1 MSEKK
6 VRIPRGKAQK
16 ALTFPCM
23 QTRMVPV
30 GKVISNSYNPNEVA
44 SEEMKLLAISMEE
57 DGVTQ
62 PVVTF
67 YDKAIDTYIVVDG
80 FHRYSLMKYYFECKE
95 IPVVVI
101 DKSITERMASTI
113 RHNRAR
119 GKHKVDLMS
128 AMVENLLKL
137 GWDDIDIAKHLGME
151 AEEVLRLKQQTGL
164 AGLFKDQ
171 PYSRSWIKADEQ
183 LAEAV

>member
-1 MSEKK
+1 MTERKP
-6 VRIPRGKAQK
+6 RIPRGKAQK
-16 ALTFPCM
+16 PLTFPCM
-23 QTRMVPV
+23 QVRTVPIE
-30 GKVISNSYNPNEVA
+30 KVVSNNYNPNDVA
-44 SEEMKLLAISMEE
+44 SEEMKLLALSMEE

-67 YDKAIDTYIVVDG
+67 YDAAIDTYIVVDG
-80 FHRYSLMKYYFECKE
+80 FHRYSLMKHYFECDE

-101 DKSITERMASTI
+101 DKGIQDRMASTI

-119 GKHKVDLMS
+119 GKHKVDMMS
-128 AMVENLLKL
+128 VMVENLLKL

-151 AEEVLRLKQQTGL
+151 AEEVLRLKQMTGL
-164 AGLFKDQ
+164 AGLFKGQ

-183 LAEAV
+183 PTTAV